1 MSDEHDDYVEPPS
14 ITLEDND
21 DPSLI
26 DTSVRA
32 FIDAENTKARSIFS
46 QIAASSD
53 EREQMQLYSDTML
66 VVYRAAFL
74 ATRALLEARSVQ
86 LGAMRE
92 LNEKAQRSLSK
103 AEYDL
108 AESRSQL
115 QRQRS
120 ATIKP
125 GNASAPIVINVD
137 ASKPGSKRIEHD
149 DAGRIVRIV
158 DDEAT
163 A

>member
-21 DPSLI
+21 DPNLI

-53 EREQMQLYSDTML
+53 EREQTQLYSDTML

-103 AEYDL
+103 AESDL
-108 AESRSQL
+108 AESRSQP

-125 GNASAPIVINVD
+125 GKCERSHCHQRRCLQA
-137 ASKPGSKRIEHD
+137 RQ
-149 DAGRIVRIV
+149 
-158 DDEAT
+158 
-163 A
+163 

>member
-1 MSDEHDDYVEPPS
+1 
-14 ITLEDND
+14 
-21 DPSLI
+21 
-26 DTSVRA
+26 
-32 FIDAENTKARSIFS
+32 
-46 QIAASSD
+46 
-53 EREQMQLYSDTML
+53 MQLYSDTML

-86 LGAMRE
+86 LAALRA

-103 AEYDL
+103 AERDL
-108 AESRSQL
+108 ADSRSQL
-115 QRQRS
+115 QRQRA

-137 ASKPGSKRIEHD
+137 ASKPGSKRVER
-149 DAGRIVRIV
+149 DAAGQITRVV
-158 DDEAT
+158 DEAN